1 MTRKT
6 TKTNGLS
13 RRSFIG
19 SGATLGAMA
28 GLGGLPFASSAIADS
43 MVEGSILTAR
53 VYADI
58 SSLDPAFWTSAVDAM
73 VIRCLFA
80 HSLMYDTNSDVFEA
94 QPSAMKSYEF
104 IDDTHIAFEL
114 HEGIMYSGDYGE
126 MTAEDA
132 KYSFERIAN
141 PELNSPYM
149 EDWATLDH
157 VEVTG
162 KYTGVIVLTQP
173 FAPLLTTT
181 LPGVSGVI
189 LPKAAIEDAGG
200 RFSVQPPCFS
210 GPYRIKDWQP
220 KTRLILE
227 RNPDW
232 TLTDAPYEELHL
244 IPIEDPKTAELGFE
258 AGDLDFSEISVSSIP
273 RYEANLPAGAEF
285 NKFEG
290 LNYYWMGI
298 NELNDQ
304 LADKNVRRAIQLA
317 VDRKTV
323 VDASSLGGAV
333 PAAGIIAPALIGSRE
348 ANLYDRDV
356 EESKRLLEEAGMA
369 NSLNLTISIQ
379 QTAENLAAAQVIQAN
394 LAEVGIQ
401 VTINQYESGTFW
413 SLGSK
418 DEGDQYL
425 DLQLFLMR
433 FSMQPDPSWATMWFT
448 PQQIGI
454 WNWQGFDNAE
464 FGELQEAAQIEID
477 TEKRDGMYK
486 RMQDLME
493 ESGDFVFLNFVP
505 VGVLNSDKVQTA
517 LRPDGEPVFYEF
529 SPKQG

>member
-1 MTRKT
+1 MTH
-6 TKTNGLS
+6 TNNDNFT
-13 RRSFIG
+13 RRRFLG
-19 SGATLGAMA
+19 TGAIMGAAA
-28 GLGGLPFASSAIADS
+28 GFGGFPFATSAIAES
-43 MVEGSILTAR
+43 RSEGGILTAR
-53 VYADI
+53 IYADI
-58 SSLDPAFWTSAVDAM
+58 SNLDPAFWTSAVDAM

-80 HSLMYDTNSDVFEA
+80 HSVSYVTDVDTFETK
-94 QPSAMKSYEF
+94 SVAMKSYE
-104 IDDTHIAFEL
+104 IVDDTHIAFEL
-114 HEGIMYSGDYGE
+114 NEGIMYSGDYGE
-126 MTAEDA
+126 MTAKDA
-132 KYSFERIAN
+132 KFSFERIAD
-141 PELNSPYM
+141 PELNSPYK

-162 KYTGVIVLTQP
+162 KYTGIIVLKQP
-173 FAPLLTTT
+173 FAPLFTTT

-189 LPKAAIEDAGG
+189 LPQAAIESAGG
-200 RFSVQPPCFS
+200 QFSVQPPCFS
-210 GPYRIKDWQP
+210 GPYRIKEWQP

-232 TLTDAPYEELHL
+232 TLTEAPYDELHL

-258 AGDLDFSEISVSSIP
+258 AGDLDFAEISVSSIP
-273 RYEANLPAGAEF
+273 RYQSSPPDGSTF
-285 NKFEG
+285 KRYEG
-290 LNYYWMGI
+290 LAYYWMGI

-304 LADKNVRRAIQLA
+304 LADKNIRRAIQLA
-317 VDRKTV
+317 VDRKSV

-333 PAAGIIAPALIGSRE
+333 PAAGIIAPALIGSRK
-348 ANLYDRDV
+348 ANLYERDV
-356 EESKRLLEEAGMA
+356 EESKRLLEEAGVA
-369 NSLNLTISIQ
+369 NSLNITISIQ

-401 VTINQYESGTFW
+401 LTINQYESGTYW

-425 DLQLFLMR
+425 DIQLFLMR

-448 PQQIGI
+448 PQQIGV

-464 FGELQEAAQIEID
+464 FGELQEAAQIEMD
-477 TEKRDGMYK
+477 PAKRDEMYK

-505 VGVLNSDKVQTA
+505 VGTLSRDTIDPAV
-517 LRPDGEPVFYEF
+517 RPDGEPVFYEF
-529 SPKQG
+529 EPA

>member
-1 MTRKT
+1 MTRNSNDNFT
-6 TKTNGLS
+6 
-13 RRSFIG
+13 RRRFLG
-19 SGATLGAMA
+19 TGATMGAAA
-28 GLGGLPFASSAIADS
+28 GIGGFPFATSAIAES
-43 MVEGSILTAR
+43 HSEGGILTAR
-53 VYADI
+53 IYADI
-58 SSLDPAFWTSAVDAM
+58 SNLDPAFWTSAVDSM

-80 HSLMYDTNSDVFEA
+80 HSVSYETGVDTFETK
-94 QPSAMKSYEF
+94 SVAMKSYE
-104 IDDTHIAFEL
+104 IVDDTHIAFEL
-114 HEGIMYSGDYGE
+114 NAGIMYSGDYGE

-132 KYSFERIAN
+132 KYSFERIAD
-141 PELNSPYM
+141 PDLNSPYK

-162 KYTGVIVLTQP
+162 KYTGVIVLKRP
-173 FAPLLTTT
+173 FAPLFTTT

-189 LPKAAIEDAGG
+189 LPQAAIEAAGG
-200 RFSVQPPCFS
+200 QFSVQPPCFS

-232 TLTDAPYEELHL
+232 TLTEAPYDELHL

-258 AGDLDFSEISVSSIP
+258 AGDLDFAEISVSSIP
-273 RYEANLPAGAEF
+273 RYQSNSPDGSTF
-285 NKFEG
+285 QRYDG
-290 LNYYWMGI
+290 LAYYWMGI

-304 LADKNVRRAIQLA
+304 LADKNIRRAIQLA

-333 PAAGIIAPALIGSRE
+333 PAAGIIAPALIGSRK

-356 EESKRLLEEAGMA
+356 EESKRLLEQAGVA
-369 NSLNLTISIQ
+369 NNLNITISIQ

-401 VTINQYESGTFW
+401 LTINQYESGTYW

-425 DLQLFLMR
+425 DIQLFLMR

-448 PQQIGI
+448 PQQIGV
-454 WNWQGFDNAE
+454 WNWQGFDSAE
-464 FGELQEAAQIEID
+464 FGELQEAAQIELD
-477 TEKRDGMYK
+477 PAKRDEMYK
-486 RMQDLME
+486 HMQDLME

-505 VGVLNSDKVQTA
+505 VGTMSRDTIDPAV
-517 LRPDGEPVFYEF
+517 RPDGEPVFYDF
-529 SPKQG
+529 KPA